1 MNIIAPHKIMKN
13 SAKYAEIKAY
23 MEEAGAPT
31 LKAVWMDCFGAWV
44 ALEGSHRL
52 NAAAELGLVPEIEEI
67 DYNEDIKVRD
77 ITDIDMDC
85 SIAEFCDRAC
95 ESAIIFDFED

>member
-1 MNIIAPHKIMKN
+1 MNIIAPHEINKN
-13 SAKYAEIKAY
+13 TEKYAEIKAY

-31 LKAVWMDCFGAWV
+31 LRAVWMDCFGAWV

-52 NAAAELGLVPEIEEI
+52 NAAAELGFVPEIEEM
-67 DYNEDIKVRD
+67 DYDDGIKVRD

-85 SIAEFCDRAC
+85 SIAEFCDRAH
-95 ESAIIFDFED
+95 ENAIIFEFED